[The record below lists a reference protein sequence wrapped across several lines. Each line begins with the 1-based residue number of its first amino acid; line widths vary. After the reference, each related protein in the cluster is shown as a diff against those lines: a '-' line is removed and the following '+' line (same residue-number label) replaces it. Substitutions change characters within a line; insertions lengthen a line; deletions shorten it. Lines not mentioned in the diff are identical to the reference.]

1 MIRVTLKPLWSNITF
16 DDQDELDWLIV
27 QGSVKSQFN
36 PMTGSY
42 GQIEYLFTDLRD
54 GRPTS
59 YPSADLDIPKAILTG
74 AVPLVVAEAKDH
86 GLQVVVDDAK
96 WKAFAPKYT
105 PAYDQLPVTLHAH
118 QTAACDVAGQKK
130 FGIIKAPTGC
140 HRKGQLILMANGSTK
155 KIEDVVVGDRV
166 QGLDA
171 PRTVLALA
179 RGHDTMA
186 RIQPVK
192 GDPWEVN
199 LDHVLTLMHTET
211 GVLKDIS
218 VRGWLTWSKSQKH
231 LWKLFRQQVFS
242 FEGATADPL
251 PVDPY
256 FLGVILGDGSLSGGS
271 VKVCKDDQEIHNC
284 CKQQAE
290 AWGLRYIET
299 RPENRARFCTLAKP
313 EGYARNPLIS
323 ALRDLGVWG
332 TTAENK
338 FVPQV
343 YLSASWDERRQ
354 LLAGLLDTDGHMT
367 RAGFDWISKSSD
379 LANAVVFLARS
390 LGLAAYGRATYKEC
404 QTGAGGIYWRVSI
417 NGDCDLIPTRVPR
430 KQAPPRQQ
438 IKDVRRTGFS
448 VTLLPPDDYYGFQ
461 LDGDQ
466 RYLLGDFTVTHNSG
480 KTYVGIAISLG
491 LHGTST
497 LVLVPGPGLLKAY
510 VKGFAESGETA
521 GQLGDETRLVVTT
534 YDRVA
539 SWLKKQPGPAQ
550 AYLARFRAVIGD
562 ECHVCVSD
570 GRLPVMRALI
580 NAQVRIGL
588 SATPFDRS
596 DKRDPLVAG
605 VLGPRI
611 YAIETDE
618 LVERGHIAKA
628 DITMVA
634 FAHEVS
640 GSVEAML
647 RMKWATRYAR
657 HVVRN
662 KERNRALLSLVERAA
677 KPALLFVKELEH
689 VYEMERLIAGAR
701 LNVRSVTGA
710 MGVRQREGLIDDIR
724 RGRVDVVVCTK
735 VWSTGI
741 DIPELASVIVGGAG
755 KAAIDV
761 VQTIG
766 RGMRI
771 ADGKNT
777 FEVWDLHDTVYT
789 ALHKQGQGRVRVYR
803 GEGHQVNLLGDFDH
817 KRGDDERDEYDTGD
831 DGADDAA

>member
-1 MIRVTLKPLWSNITF
+1 MIRVTLKPLWSDITF

-86 GLQVVVDDAK
+86 GLQVIVDDAK
-96 WKAFAPKYT
+96 WRVFAPKYV
-105 PAYDQLPVTLHAH
+105 PAYDQLPVTLHPH
-118 QTAACDVAGQKK
+118 QVAACDVAGQKK
-130 FGIIKAPTGC
+130 FGIIKAVTG
-140 HRKGQLILMANGSTK
+140 G
-155 KIEDVVVGDRV
+155 
-166 QGLDA
+166 
-171 PRTVLALA
+171 
-179 RGHDTMA
+179 
-186 RIQPVK
+186 
-192 GDPWEVN
+192 
-199 LDHVLTLMHTET
+199 
-211 GVLKDIS
+211 
-218 VRGWLTWSKSQKH
+218 
-231 LWKLFRQQVFS
+231 
-242 FEGATADPL
+242 
-251 PVDPY
+251 
-256 FLGVILGDGSLSGGS
+256 
-271 VKVCKDDQEIHNC
+271 
-284 CKQQAE
+284 
-290 AWGLRYIET
+290 
-299 RPENRARFCTLAKP
+299 
-313 EGYARNPLIS
+313 
-323 ALRDLGVWG
+323 
-332 TTAENK
+332 
-338 FVPQV
+338 
-343 YLSASWDERRQ
+343 
-354 LLAGLLDTDGHMT
+354 
-367 RAGFDWISKSSD
+367 
-379 LANAVVFLARS
+379 
-390 LGLAAYGRATYKEC
+390 
-404 QTGAGGIYWRVSI
+404 
-417 NGDCDLIPTRVPR
+417 
-430 KQAPPRQQ
+430 
-438 IKDVRRTGFS
+438 
-448 VTLLPPDDYYGFQ
+448 
-461 LDGDQ
+461 
-466 RYLLGDFTVTHNSG
+466 G
-480 KTYVGIAISLG
+480 KTYMGIAISLG
-491 LHGTST
+491 MHGTNV

-510 VKGFAESGETA
+510 VKGFEESGETS
-521 GQLGDETRLVVTT
+521 GVLGDETRLVVTT

-550 AYLARFRAVIGD
+550 AYLARFRAVLAD

-611 YAIETDE
+611 YEVGTTE
-618 LVERGHIAKA
+618 LVELGHVAKA

-662 KERNRALLSLVERAA
+662 KERNRALLSLVQRAA

-689 VYEMERLIAGAR
+689 VYEMERLIAGGR

-817 KRGDDERDEYDTGD
+817 KRGNDERDEFDAGADGD